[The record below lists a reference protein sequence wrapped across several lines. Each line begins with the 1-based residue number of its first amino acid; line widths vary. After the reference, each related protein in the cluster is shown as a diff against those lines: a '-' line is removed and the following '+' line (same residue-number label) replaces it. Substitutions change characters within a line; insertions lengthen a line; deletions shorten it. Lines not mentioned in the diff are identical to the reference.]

1 MDLTPIYISIKLGIL
16 TTIILLIVSIP
27 VSYYL
32 AYSKWRIKLLFESIL
47 MLPIVLPP
55 TVLGFYYLSFLGPN
69 TAIGSFFEEY
79 LGFSFAFSFEGI
91 LFASIIYCLPF
102 MITPITEGLRS
113 IPKNLLYSAE
123 TMNKSNFNILYK
135 VMLPN
140 IKRSILNGILITFAH
155 TLGEFGLILM
165 IGGKM
170 NETRVASVEIYD
182 QMNIMNFDVAGYYA
196 IILLSICF
204 SLILLLNLTRKVNE

>member
-1 MDLTPIYISIKLGIL
+1 
-16 TTIILLIVSIP
+16 
-27 VSYYL
+27 
-32 AYSKWRIKLLFESIL
+32 
-47 MLPIVLPP
+47 
-55 TVLGFYYLSFLGPN
+55 
-69 TAIGSFFEEY
+69 
-79 LGFSFAFSFEGI
+79 
-91 LFASIIYCLPF
+91 
-102 MITPITEGLRS
+102 
-113 IPKNLLYSAE
+113 
-123 TMNKSNFNILYK
+123 
-135 VMLPN
+135 MLPN